1 MFRREELKKHL
12 LESGAITNEK
22 WQEVEE
28 IHKREGTALRT
39 ILLQGGYVT
48 PREFL
53 EAASKAYRLPYVEF
67 DKVEIRLDI
76 ARELPKRIC
85 DRYGI
90 VAFDGDPESIHVAFV
105 EPGDLEAVDVLRS
118 LTNKRIVPYVAIED
132 DIRRVISFVFQDAS
146 TIDEYLSSE
155 SQETTSTEDDEDE
168 MIDNVPLARY
178 INSLIDDAISK
189 RTSDIHIEP
198 HLRRGVVRFRIDGLL
213 REVAE
218 IPKRSYNKV
227 VSRIK
232 LQAGLDIAV
241 THRPQDGRIRRQLD
255 SDSYVD
261 IRVSTVPTVNGEKIV
276 MRILDQRSIILTLEG
291 LGLTQEY
298 KAILDNMIDRPHGL
312 IVVCG
317 PTGSGK
323 STTLYTILNKLNR
336 PEVNIISLED
346 PVEYRLNGISQIQVN
361 ERQGLT
367 FASGLRAILRQD
379 PDIILVGEV
388 RDEET
393 AKLAV
398 QAALTGHLVFT
409 TLHTN
414 TAVGAITRLVN
425 MSVEPFLV
433 ASALVGSI
441 SQRLLR
447 RICTRCKTEYVLSPR
462 ELAALGLN
470 PQQPIEVKAYK
481 GQGCIACHGTGYQGR
496 VAVFEMLTIDD
507 NMRDMI
513 ASGTVEQQLAE
524 YAKKQGMKSLLDSA
538 REAVLSGVTDVA
550 EMLRVIHKT

>member
-1 MFRREELKKHL
+1 
-12 LESGAITNEK
+12 
-22 WQEVEE
+22 
-28 IHKREGTALRT
+28 
-39 ILLQGGYVT
+39 
-48 PREFL
+48 
-53 EAASKAYRLPYVEF
+53 
-67 DKVEIRLDI
+67 
-76 ARELPKRIC
+76 
-85 DRYGI
+85 
-90 VAFDGDPESIHVAFV
+90 
-105 EPGDLEAVDVLRS
+105 
-118 LTNKRIVPYVAIED
+118 
-132 DIRRVISFVFQDAS
+132 
-146 TIDEYLSSE
+146 
-155 SQETTSTEDDEDE
+155 
-168 MIDNVPLARY
+168 
-178 INSLIDDAISK
+178 
-189 RTSDIHIEP
+189 
-198 HLRRGVVRFRIDGLL
+198 
-213 REVAE
+213 
-218 IPKRSYNKV
+218 
-227 VSRIK
+227 
-232 LQAGLDIAV
+232 
-241 THRPQDGRIRRQLD
+241 
-255 SDSYVD
+255 
-261 IRVSTVPTVNGEKIV
+261 

-346 PVEYRLNGISQIQVN
+346 PVEYRLNGISQMQVN

-379 PDIILVGEV
+379 PDIILVGEA

-414 TAVGAITRLVN
+414 TAVGAITRLIN
-425 MSVEPFLV
+425 MSVESFLV

-462 ELAALGLN
+462 ELATLGFN

-481 GQGCIACHGTGYQGR
+481 GQGCMACHGTGYQGR

-513 ASGTVEQQLAE
+513 ALGANEQQLAE

-538 REAVLSGVTDVA
+538 REEVL
-550 EMLRVIHKT
+550 